1 MFIYLI
7 KECKVKV
14 YDVRTKNSIRR
25 VEKKYILS
33 IIIWIVFG
41 MLFTLALGL
50 QWDNI
55 IKAVIG
61 VVLTVDI
68 CVAMWWNDNDWKTRS
83 SEMQDR
89 YKNEVIN
96 KIIEILKSTNWH
108 LYDRKGIEWCLEMCD
123 IELKKAPCLST
134 YLNPIKN
141 FVMVIL
147 PTFTAL
153 GVIILQKVDEINIML
168 VITFTLF
175 FMLVFLLGLGYIVY
189 PVWEMIFNRKRR
201 FIAAFKEDLQ
211 YILAKYQ

>member
-61 VVLTVDI
+61 VVLTVDMVQVDYCLEPI
-68 CVAMWWNDNDWKTRS
+68 PENVKRYEELYKIYTELYEDLAVRVFPAIKKY
-83 SEMQDR
+83 QDR
-89 YKNEVIN
+89 CFE
-96 KIIEILKSTNWH
+96 
-108 LYDRKGIEWCLEMCD
+108 G
-123 IELKKAPCLST
+123 
-134 YLNPIKN
+134 
-141 FVMVIL
+141 
-147 PTFTAL
+147 
-153 GVIILQKVDEINIML
+153 
-168 VITFTLF
+168 
-175 FMLVFLLGLGYIVY
+175 
-189 PVWEMIFNRKRR
+189 
-201 FIAAFKEDLQ
+201 
-211 YILAKYQ
+211 

>member
-96 KIIEILKSTNWH
+96 KIIEILKSTNWP
-108 LYDRKGIEWCLEMCD
+108 L
-123 IELKKAPCLST
+123 
-134 YLNPIKN
+134 
-141 FVMVIL
+141 
-147 PTFTAL
+147 
-153 GVIILQKVDEINIML
+153 
-168 VITFTLF
+168 
-175 FMLVFLLGLGYIVY
+175 
-189 PVWEMIFNRKRR
+189 
-201 FIAAFKEDLQ
+201 
-211 YILAKYQ
+211 